1 MAISASFSTGTGVLS
16 ETGDNQGNTIT
27 TSLDLAGNILV
38 NGGAVPIN
46 GQPTIGNTTEIVASG
61 GSGNDTISLD
71 QTNGALPAAVLFGGN
86 GNDVLT
92 GGAGADQLFGGN
104 GNDMLTGGDG
114 NDILDGGNGNDTV
127 VGGKGSDTA
136 FLGTGDDTFI
146 WNPGDGDDVVEGGAG
161 FDTLDFRGANK
172 GEAITISANGSRA
185 EFIRTAGNIDMSGVE
200 RIQFE
205 AQGLHA
211 DTIVINDLTG
221 TGVRQ
226 VALDLGS
233 NTLGGGD
240 GNADTVTINSTNGR
254 PITVSDHN
262 NVVTVTGPAST
273 VTISDFETNLDH
285 LVINGQTVTVTD
297 GQTVTLAPVSN
308 HSALTQDD
316 GSRAAGLALL
326 GQHMASSFVAAGDG
340 QGTTPAADQ
349 APSHQPSLT
358 HPHA

>member
-1 MAISASFSTGTGVLS
+1 MAINASFSAGTGVLS

-27 TSLDLAGNILV
+27 TSRDLAGNILV

-46 GQPTIGNTTEIVASG
+46 GQPTTGNTAEIVASG
-61 GSGNDTISLD
+61 GSGDDTISLD
-71 QTNGALPAAVLFGGN
+71 QANGALPAAVLFGGN
-86 GNDVLT
+86 GNDVL
-92 GGAGADQLFGGN
+92 N
-104 GNDMLTGGDG
+104 GGDG
-114 NDILDGGNGNDTV
+114 NDILDGGNGNDTI

-136 FLGTGDDTFI
+136 FLGTGNDTFI

-172 GEAITISANGSRA
+172 GEAITITANGSRA
-185 EFIRTAGNIDMSGVE
+185 EFIRAAGNIDMSGVE

-205 AQGLHA
+205 AQGQHA
-211 DTIVINDLTG
+211 DAITINDLTG
-221 TGVRQ
+221 TGVKQ

-233 NTLGGGD
+233 GALGGGD
-240 GNADTVTINSTNGR
+240 GNADTVTINSTNGH

-262 NVVTVTGPAST
+262 GIVTVTGPAST
-273 VTISDFETNLDH
+273 VTISDFETNLDR
-285 LVINGQTVTVTD
+285 LIINGQTVTVTD

-308 HSALTQDD
+308 HGAVTQND

-326 GQHMASSFVAAGDG
+326 GQSMASTFVAPGDG
-340 QGTTPAADQ
+340 QGATPVADQ